1 MWKSGEYQSSVHVN
15 MVLDYIILDLNGYGR
30 YSGPMVGVLDSGWS
44 LPESKHCVF
53 GKDITLQ
60 NLWVT
65 RN

>member
-1 MWKSGEYQSSVHVN
+1 
-15 MVLDYIILDLNGYGR
+15 MVLDYIVLDLNGYGR

-60 NLWVT
+60 NL
-65 RN
+65 